1 MASPSGSKRNAESS
15 NSKISVRSGSNSRG
29 AGDRKLVRAG
39 SASSAD
45 RSSFSSSSTGRAISQ
60 PKQRGST
67 SGSGRRSTSNGSG
80 LPTGRPSSKSSAATP
95 TPVSAFHAAISS
107 IKQETLGKS
116 EQELELQLQDR
127 LRTGKFADAAYL
139 IEACP
144 LLNAKYKTSDVVRLV
159 LENKQFDLTARLIR
173 ELGLQAN
180 QLLVTLFI
188 KELIRSAQFHAAVRY
203 AQEMVQNFGKQDFG
217 PREQVRPSWTPQAL
231 IQAMIRAQQFKTALK
246 FVRQF
251 ELLDTFP
258 PRPLIASMLEAH
270 QWEDAVS
277 SVMVR
282 YHLLELAVQSRWVML
297 TVCPWC
303 LCRST
308 SSLLSSRWRP

>member
-1 MASPSGSKRNAESS
+1 MAPPSGSKRNAESS
-15 NSKISVRSGSNSRG
+15 NSNNTSSGRSGSNSRG
-29 AGDRKLVRAG
+29 AGKPLVRAG
-39 SASSAD
+39 SASAGD
-45 RSSFSSSSTGRAISQ
+45 RSSFGTASTGRATSQ

-67 SGSGRRSTSNGSG
+67 GGSGARSTSNGSG
-80 LPTGRPSSKSSAATP
+80 LPMGRPSSKSSAATP
-95 TPVSAFHAAISS
+95 TPVSAFQTAISS
-107 IKQETLGKS
+107 LKQESLGKS

-127 LRTGKFADAAYL
+127 LRSGKFADAAYL

-159 LENKQFDLTARLIR
+159 LETKQFDLTARLIR

-251 ELLDTFP
+251 ELLETFP

-282 YHLLELAVQSRWVML
+282 YYCLLTL
-297 TVCPWC
+297 
-303 LCRST
+303 
-308 SSLLSSRWRP
+308 

>member
-1 MASPSGSKRNAESS
+1 MAPPSGSKRNAESINS
-15 NSKISVRSGSNSRG
+15 NTSGRSGSNSRG
-29 AGDRKLVRAG
+29 AGGDRKQLVRAG
-39 SASSAD
+39 SGSAGD
-45 RSSFSSSSTGRAISQ
+45 RSSFGTASTGRATSQ

-67 SGSGRRSTSNGSG
+67 GGSGIRSTSNGSG

-95 TPVSAFHAAISS
+95 TTVSAFQTAISS
-107 IKQETLGKS
+107 LKQESLGKS
-116 EQELELQLQDR
+116 EQELELQLQDC
-127 LRTGKFADAAYL
+127 LRSGKFADAAYL

-159 LENKQFDLTARLIR
+159 LETKQFDLTARLIR

-282 YHLLELAVQSRWVML
+282 YSLLEVSGEWI
-297 TVCPWC
+297 
-303 LCRST
+303 
-308 SSLLSSRWRP
+308 